1 MARSSGVFMS
11 FSIPAIVDSFSIKA
25 SKSINKIEKMSIR
38 KKIRDGRLLLK
49 MTEQQFADSL
59 DVSRG
64 TVQQWE
70 KQGGTAPARKRQSSV
85 AKLLGISVS
94 ELMHDSSEQTRS
106 ETRNI
111 THDSVDFSAASIDHL
126 AAALRQ
132 FDAPA
137 RERAAVLLQGLA
149 RDPDGPWAAWLTE
162 LLAKPPEST
171 RAAAT
176 TKVPKHA
183 PLPAHSPI
191 PATSPRRK
199 SA

>member
-1 MARSSGVFMS
+1 
-11 FSIPAIVDSFSIKA
+11 
-25 SKSINKIEKMSIR
+25 MSIR
-38 KKIRDGRLLLK
+38 EKIRTGRLLLK

-94 ELMHDSSEQTRS
+94 ELMHDSTEKPAIQDPGITR
-106 ETRNI
+106 
-111 THDSVDFSAASIDHL
+111 DLVDFSGASITHL
-126 AAALRQ
+126 AQTLRQ

-162 LLAKPPEST
+162 LLSKGAALPNEQRVEVQANAPAFDYTILKTPKAKPG
-171 RAAAT
+171 
-176 TKVPKHA
+176 
-183 PLPAHSPI
+183 
-191 PATSPRRK
+191 RK
-199 SA
+199 QA